1 MSKKPEN
8 SLPRRTLNFLH
19 EWESFRFSR
28 KPHSM
33 MLMVILFVN
42 VLLVLLAAWVISAFA
57 VPGNENTG
65 FFTAVYHTF
74 TMILDAGCIESVITD
89 LSGANLFLI
98 IFCLVVIV
106 VCMITF
112 TGALIGY
119 ATNVVSNLIEN
130 ANANSIKLRISGHVA
145 VLGWNTRASEIINDL
160 LYCRTWQKVVVLS
173 EGNREAILDE
183 INERLADTIERENA
197 ALEESVRQM
206 PRLKKFFYMHK
217 HKLRNNVA
225 VVVREGD
232 VFSAVHLNN
241 IQLNKA
247 KSIIILGKDLRS
259 AIREGASSDEETE
272 KGDNRTVK
280 TLIQVVDIASNVLSA
295 DNQKVVVEI
304 ENEWTGD
311 LVDKIIRAK
320 LNLDKCR
327 VVPFRVHTVMGQLLS
342 QFSLMP
348 ELNKVYSS
356 LFSNKGTS
364 FFARSQARPASDI
377 DFAETYLNTHRR
389 ALPLLFI
396 KDEMTRED
404 FFYYMADSD
413 KDIDIA
419 SDRAMGTCPVGLNKD
434 YWLPEKHVLILGSNS
449 KISNVMDGYENFCSE
464 WTNEKHPQIVHVTV
478 VDDEEKLQRENF
490 YSRYKFVENCVPA
503 RIIERD
509 KIADIIKDFVYEH
522 PDNSS
527 ILILSDDTVPD
538 DDIDA
543 KMMTFLIYAKDVIN
557 RARVNKRNV
566 NFNVD
571 IIAEVMD
578 PRHVDLVR
586 SYDVD
591 NVVIS
596 NRYISKMVT
605 QISEDFARYNLYAD
619 IMDYD
624 DMETA
629 VYDGIEIYI
638 KKAGEYFS
646 ELPPKNTPVDT
657 VIRSVYEASRRFW
670 GSEMDFAMLLG
681 YIDTRGKVTLFGGA
695 RDQQT
700 VTLTAEDKLIVF
712 SNH

>member
-1 MSKKPEN
+1 MSKQSEP
-8 SLPRRTLNFLH
+8 SLTHKMLIRLH
-19 EWESFRFSR
+19 EWESVRFSR

-33 MLMVILFVN
+33 MLILILFVN
-42 VLLVLLAAWVISAFA
+42 VILVLLAAWVISAVA
-57 VPGNENTG
+57 MPNSGNTG
-65 FFTAVYHTF
+65 FFTAVYNTF
-74 TMILDAGCIESVITD
+74 TMILDAGCIESVISD
-89 LSGANLFLI
+89 PAGANIFLI

-130 ANANSIKLRISGHVA
+130 ANANSIKLRISNHVA

-160 LYCRTWQKVVVLS
+160 LYCREPQKVVVLS
-173 EGNREAILDE
+173 DGNREEILDE
-183 INERLADTIERENA
+183 VNERLADTIERENA
-197 ALEESVRQM
+197 AQEESARQM
-206 PRLKKFFYMHK
+206 PWLKKFFYMHK
-217 HKLRNNVA
+217 NKLRNNVA
-225 VVVREGD
+225 VIVREGD

-247 KSIIILGKDLRS
+247 KAIIILGKDLRS

-311 LVDKIIRAK
+311 LVEKIIRAK

-364 FFARSQARPASDI
+364 FFARSQARPANDI

-419 SDRAMGTCPVGLNKD
+419 SDRATGTCPVKLNED

-464 WTNEKHPQIVHVTV
+464 WTNERHPQIVHVTI

-490 YSRYKFVENCVPA
+490 YSQYKFVENCVPA

-509 KIADIIKDFVYEH
+509 KIADIIKNFVYDH

-578 PRHVDLVR
+578 PRHVDLIR

-670 GSEMDFAMLLG
+670 GSDLDFAMLLG

>member
-1 MSKKPEN
+1 MSRKSEN

-19 EWESFRFSR
+19 EWESLRFSR

-33 MLMVILFVN
+33 MLMLILFVN
-42 VLLVLLAAWVISAFA
+42 VLLVLLAAWVISAVA
-57 VPGNENTG
+57 MPNSGNTG
-65 FFTAVYHTF
+65 FFTAVYNTF

-89 LSGANLFLI
+89 PAGANIFLI

-145 VLGWNTRASEIINDL
+145 VLGWNTRASEIINDM

-173 EGNREAILDE
+173 DGNREEILDE

-259 AIREGASSDEETE
+259 AIRQGASADEETE
-272 KGDNRTVK
+272 KDDNRTVK
-280 TLIQVVDIASNVLSA
+280 TLIQVVDIASDVMSA

-311 LVDKIIRAK
+311 LVEKIIRAK

-356 LFSNKGTS
+356 LFSIKGTS
-364 FFARSQARPASDI
+364 FYARSQARPAR
-377 DFAETYLNTHRR
+377 NT
-389 ALPLLFI
+389 
-396 KDEMTRED
+396 
-404 FFYYMADSD
+404 
-413 KDIDIA
+413 
-419 SDRAMGTCPVGLNKD
+419 
-434 YWLPEKHVLILGSNS
+434 
-449 KISNVMDGYENFCSE
+449 
-464 WTNEKHPQIVHVTV
+464 Q
-478 VDDEEKLQRENF
+478 
-490 YSRYKFVENCVPA
+490 
-503 RIIERD
+503 
-509 KIADIIKDFVYEH
+509 
-522 PDNSS
+522 
-527 ILILSDDTVPD
+527 
-538 DDIDA
+538 
-543 KMMTFLIYAKDVIN
+543 
-557 RARVNKRNV
+557 
-566 NFNVD
+566 
-571 IIAEVMD
+571 
-578 PRHVDLVR
+578 
-586 SYDVD
+586 
-591 NVVIS
+591 
-596 NRYISKMVT
+596 
-605 QISEDFARYNLYAD
+605 
-619 IMDYD
+619 
-624 DMETA
+624 
-629 VYDGIEIYI
+629 
-638 KKAGEYFS
+638 
-646 ELPPKNTPVDT
+646 
-657 VIRSVYEASRRFW
+657 
-670 GSEMDFAMLLG
+670 
-681 YIDTRGKVTLFGGA
+681 
-695 RDQQT
+695 
-700 VTLTAEDKLIVF
+700 
-712 SNH
+712 